1 MSTIKNGQI
10 SLYFH
15 FNEIMKGCG
24 ISFQSAVLSQKRVRN
39 AWHTEH

>member
-15 FNEIMKGCG
+15 FNKIIEEPGT
-24 ISFQSAVLSQKRVRN
+24 SLQSPAFSQKHGRN
-39 AWHTEH
+39 VCHTVH